1 MRKEGGFCYSFLYH
15 SFMSIYV
22 IRRAILI
29 ECLPLLAFG
38 GTSSGSPEPSTFQVI
53 ALFAR

>member
-15 SFMSIYV
+15 SFMNINV

-29 ECLPLLAFG
+29 VCLPLLAFG
-38 GTSSGSPEPSTFQVI
+38 GTSSESPEPSTFQVI